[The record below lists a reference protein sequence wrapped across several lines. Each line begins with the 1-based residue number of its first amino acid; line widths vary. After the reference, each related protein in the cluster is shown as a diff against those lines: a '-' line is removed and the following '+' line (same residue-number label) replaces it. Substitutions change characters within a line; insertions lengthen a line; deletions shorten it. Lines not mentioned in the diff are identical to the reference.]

1 MTVRVQN
8 LHLSDCPRRV
18 NVDQDN
24 WNVPGACPAG
34 QVNLFKSDR
43 VLFFM
48 CSMTMQKVVRL
59 LHRQQSICWWLEEPG
74 IEDQI
79 LLESQTRIKRDAPT
93 HQKKLL
99 QVSVAR
105 TLLTQVDEGEDSDKE
120 VLYNGEKECEA

>member
-1 MTVRVQN
+1 
-8 LHLSDCPRRV
+8 
-18 NVDQDN
+18 
-24 WNVPGACPAG
+24 
-34 QVNLFKSDR
+34 
-43 VLFFM
+43 M

-79 LLESQTRIKRDAPT
+79 LLESKTRIKRDAPT

-120 VLYNGEKECEA
+120 VLYNEEKECEA